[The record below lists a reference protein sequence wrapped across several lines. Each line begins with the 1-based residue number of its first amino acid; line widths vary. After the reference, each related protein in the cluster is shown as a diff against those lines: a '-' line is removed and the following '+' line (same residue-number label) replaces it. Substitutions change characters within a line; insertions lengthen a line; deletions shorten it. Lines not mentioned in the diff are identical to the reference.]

1 MLTNI
6 DAVIFDLD
14 GTLLDSMQVWK
25 NIDIDFLGERDIT
38 PPLDLSRQIE
48 GMSFCETATCF
59 KKLFSLPESIEE
71 IQDIW
76 HSMAFDKYKNEIKL
90 KEGAYTFLNILK
102 DRNIKLGIATSNSR
116 KLAETC
122 LMSLGIID
130 MFDVIITGNDIN
142 KGKPSPDI
150 YLKAADYMK
159 VVPEKCLI
167 FEDIPNGIQAGINA
181 KMRTCA
187 IYDDFSAILTDEKK
201 ELADYYIE
209 NYSDILEYINESS
222 KDN

>member
-25 NIDIDFLGERDIT
+25 NIDIEFLGKRAII
-38 PPLDLSRQIE
+38 PPPDLSRQIE
-48 GMSFCETATCF
+48 GMSFQETATCF
-59 KKLFSLPESIEE
+59 KEIFSLSESIEE

-76 HSMAFDKYKNEIKL
+76 HTMAFDKYKNEIKL
-90 KEGAYTFLNILK
+90 KDGAFDFLNILK

-116 KLAETC
+116 KLVETC
-122 LMSLGIID
+122 LISLDIID
-130 MFDVIITGNDIN
+130 MFDTIITGNDITN
-142 KGKPSPDI
+142 GKPSPDI
-150 YLKAADYMK
+150 YLKAANFMN
-159 VVPEKCLI
+159 VAPGKCLI

-187 IYDDFSAILTDEKK
+187 VYVEFSDLLTDEKK
-201 ELADYYIE
+201 ELADFYIE
-209 NYSDILEYINESS
+209 NFYDILKYLN
-222 KDN
+222 

>member
-25 NIDIDFLGERDIT
+25 NIDIEFLGEREIT
-38 PPLDLSRQIE
+38 PPPDLSRQIE
-48 GMSFCETATCF
+48 GMSFHETAICF
-59 KKLFSLPESIEE
+59 KELFSLPESIEE

-90 KEGAYTFLNILK
+90 KDGAHDFLNILK
-102 DRNIKLGIATSNSR
+102 SRNIKLGIATSNSR
-116 KLAETC
+116 KLVEIC
-122 LMSLGIID
+122 LNSLDIID
-130 MFDVIITGNDIN
+130 MFDVIITGNDIK

-150 YLKAADYMK
+150 YLKAANFMN
-159 VVPEKCLI
+159 VSPQKCLI
-167 FEDIPNGIQAGINA
+167 FEDIPNGIKAGINA

-187 IYDDFSAILTDEKK
+187 VYDDFSAILTDEKK

-209 NYSDILEYINESS
+209 NYYDLLQYIN
-222 KDN
+222 